1 MGLDE
6 LAGERQAKAQRG
18 LSAHAGAVKAREHLS
33 LILGGYAGT
42 VIDDGDHSPIVVAA
56 GLEPNMPALVGI
68 GDGVTQNML
77 DGLPQAARIADNAA
91 HAWFE
96 GDL

>member
-18 LSAHAGAVKAREHLS
+18 LRARRSSGAREHLS

-56 GLEPNMPALVGI
+56 GLEPNMPPSSV
-68 GDGVTQNML
+68 
-77 DGLPQAARIADNAA
+77 
-91 HAWFE
+91 
-96 GDL
+96 